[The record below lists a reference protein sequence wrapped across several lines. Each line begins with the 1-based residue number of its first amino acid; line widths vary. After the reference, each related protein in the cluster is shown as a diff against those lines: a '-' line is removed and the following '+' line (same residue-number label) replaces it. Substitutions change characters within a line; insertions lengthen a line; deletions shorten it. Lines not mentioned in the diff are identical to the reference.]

1 MRLEGGWPA
10 MGLHAVF
17 AAVLLL
23 LGGCADL
30 GYYLQSV
37 QGQMQVNAARR
48 PLEATLADDTTAPAL
63 KRRLQRAAA
72 IRAFAIDTLKLPDN
86 ASYRSYADLQ
96 RSYVV
101 WNVFAAGA
109 LTLEPQ
115 RWCFPFAGCVGYRGY
130 FSREAADG
138 FAHGLRESG
147 LDVHVAGVPAY
158 STLGWFDDPLL
169 NTFIHYPDY
178 ELARLI
184 FHELAHQVVY
194 VPGDSEFN
202 ESFAMAVESAGLER
216 WLTREGDMAMREAAA
231 QAASRRAA
239 VFTLMQSVRSE
250 LASLYRLRIAPDFMR
265 ERKAEILADAQQR
278 YLALKTGWNGYAGYD
293 ALFAGL
299 NNAQLAAFTLYHAW
313 LPALQRVFAR
323 GNGDFTAFYAEA
335 RRLAALPKEAREAQ
349 LAAP

>member
-1 MRLEGGWPA
+1 
-10 MGLHAVF
+10 
-17 AAVLLL
+17 
-23 LGGCADL
+23 
-30 GYYLQSV
+30 
-37 QGQMQVNAARR
+37 
-48 PLEATLADDTTAPAL
+48 
-63 KRRLQRAAA
+63 
-72 IRAFAIDTLKLPDN
+72 
-86 ASYRSYADLQ
+86 
-96 RSYVV
+96 
-101 WNVFAAGA
+101 
-109 LTLEPQ
+109 
-115 RWCFPFAGCVGYRGY
+115 
-130 FSREAADG
+130 
-138 FAHGLRESG
+138 
-147 LDVHVAGVPAY
+147 
-158 STLGWFDDPLL
+158 
-169 NTFIHYPDY
+169 
-178 ELARLI
+178 
-184 FHELAHQVVY
+184 VY

-216 WLTREGDMAMREAAA
+216 WLTREGDVAMREAAA

>member
-1 MRLEGGWPA
+1 M
-10 MGLHAVF
+10 
-17 AAVLLL
+17 
-23 LGGCADL
+23 
-30 GYYLQSV
+30 
-37 QGQMQVNAARR
+37 
-48 PLEATLADDTTAPAL
+48 
-63 KRRLQRAAA
+63 
-72 IRAFAIDTLKLPDN
+72 
-86 ASYRSYADLQ
+86 
-96 RSYVV
+96 
-101 WNVFAAGA
+101 
-109 LTLEPQ
+109 
-115 RWCFPFAGCVGYRGY
+115 GYRGY

-138 FAHGLRESG
+138 FADGLREAG

-202 ESFAMAVESAGLER
+202 ESFAMAVESAGLEL
-216 WLTREGDMAMREAAA
+216 WLAQEGDVVMREAAA

-239 VFTLMQSVRSE
+239 VSALLQSVRSE
-250 LASLYRLRIAPDFMR
+250 LAALYRLRIAPDSMR
-265 ERKAEILADAQQR
+265 ERKAESLADAQQR
-278 YLALKTGWNGYAGYD
+278 YRVLKAGWNGYAGYD

-313 LPALQRVFAR
+313 LPALQSVFER
-323 GNGDFTAFYAEA
+323 GNSDFNAFYAEA